1 MCLAFPAKVIEII
14 DNEKAIADFGNGV
27 KKQIKIMLT
36 PDVKLGEYV
45 LVHVGFAIEKL
56 KEGEVCSSF

>member
-1 MCLAFPAKVIEII
+1 MCLAFPAKIVEII
-14 DNEKAIADFGNGV
+14 DKERAIADFGNGV

-36 PDVKLGEYV
+36 PNVKPGEYV

-56 KEGEVCSSF
+56 KEGEVCASF